1 MCKVNN
7 MRTRFSDL
15 LLTATVMLI
24 LIGTAGSLRAQE
36 SCRIRVE
43 AILAARQGAFVDPQL
58 IHHID
63 ALQSLFNFT
72 SYRLL
77 SSDHV
82 DLALG
87 RSKTLT
93 LPGNRRLQITL
104 ENIRGG
110 RADLALQMMKER
122 LTVFH
127 TRIQLLNK
135 GSLFIGGPEYNT
147 GNLIFRISGTY

>member
-1 MCKVNN
+1 
-7 MRTRFSDL
+7 
-15 LLTATVMLI
+15 
-24 LIGTAGSLRAQE
+24 
-36 SCRIRVE
+36 VE